1 MTTKSEGSPLFLG
14 NFISFKKGLVKS
26 DMPYAKDIKDVFHAN
41 IYQQEFKEPE
51 KQRRNI
57 NKWVWRRT
65 NKKIRELMP
74 PGEKF
79 S

>member
-1 MTTKSEGSPLFLG
+1 
-14 NFISFKKGLVKS
+14 
-26 DMPYAKDIKDVFHAN
+26 MPYAKDIKDVFHAN
-41 IYQQEFKEPE
+41 IYQQEFNEPE